1 MHTDEKTG
9 SSQQDTLSIVLAQA
23 ESKGDLPIFNASVN
37 KVRKLSSDP
46 DSHAMELA
54 QTIMK
59 DANLSTKLLRLA
71 NSPFYSR
78 GLGKISSVSRAVVL
92 LGFDVIKNLCVTI
105 KLIES
110 FEHEHPAIGL
120 HQLVAR
126 SYFTAGFVR
135 DMAIKCGVKE
145 AEEAYVFGLLH
156 QLGEIAVAYF
166 APDRYNAAYLK
177 QKEAGMTWTQAQLDV
192 IGIPFADVGQKL
204 ASVWNFSSKI
214 SNTMQPFVS
223 NHKGL
228 ARNREELNHALVGL
242 GSDVVG
248 KLYVE
253 HGRPDRNLRELLANM
268 ADVTGIKVDKVEKS
282 LSESFEASC
291 DLAKAY
297 GLNQKVL
304 MPLVSDSGD
313 DLRDRMAREMA
324 FYASSALERAQVA
337 EEAEAAEKAAAELQS
352 APSKGK
358 TGSGSSISVG
368 GKQKLNNAMTEAEK
382 ISHRKAQEAG
392 EPAIVVGGG
401 ATPAQAGGN
410 VLSGDQRGDAM
421 VQLAIIQELTI
432 MVTSG
437 ESLNKLFVKILEGLQ
452 RGVGFDRAMLCL
464 INPERTVY
472 SGRIAMGKNTDALR
486 LAVTGKINDK
496 KDLFAKILVEGSDL
510 FVNDIEDGT
519 WNGMLPPAV
528 SSTSLGTRSFIAG
541 GIRTGMKSIG
551 FFYADNGVSNAP
563 ISPDQ
568 RRGFQQFVGQARL
581 AVQIRSG

>member
-1 MHTDEKTG
+1 MHTQEKTG
-9 SSQQDTLSIVLAQA
+9 NGQQDTLALVLARA

-59 DANLSTKLLRLA
+59 DANLSAKLLRLA

-92 LGFDVIKNLCVTI
+92 LGFDVIKNLCVTL

-110 FEHEHPAIGL
+110 FEQEHPAVGL

-135 DMAIKCGVKE
+135 NMAIKCGIKE
-145 AEEAYVFGLLH
+145 AEEAYIFGLLH

-166 APDRYNAAYLK
+166 TPDRYNAAYQK
-177 QKEAGMTWTQAQLDV
+177 QKEAGVTWTQAQLDV
-192 IGIPFADVGQKL
+192 IGVPFTDVGQKL
-204 ASVWNFSSKI
+204 ADVWNFSAKI
-214 SNTMQPFVS
+214 SNTMQPFVPK
-223 NHKGL
+223 HKGL

-253 HGRPDRNLRELLANM
+253 HGKPDRSLRELLTSM
-268 ADVTGIKVDKVEKS
+268 ADVTGIKLDKVEKS

-304 MPLVSDSGD
+304 MPLVSESGD

-324 FYASSALERAQVA
+324 FYASSALERTHAA
-337 EEAEAAEKAAAELQS
+337 EEAEAAQIRAAALQ
-352 APSKGK
+352 ATPSKGEERNA
-358 TGSGSSISVG
+358 SSVSVG
-368 GKQKLNNAMTEAEK
+368 GKPKLSGELTEAE
-382 ISHRKAQEAG
+382 RVNRRRTQETDV
-392 EPAIVVGGG
+392 PAIIVGGS
-401 ATPAQAGGN
+401 TSQPQAGAN
-410 VLSGDQRGDAM
+410 VLSSDQRGDPM
-421 VQLAIIQELTI
+421 VQLAIIQELTT

-452 RGVGFDRAMLCL
+452 RGVGFERAMLCL

-510 FVNDIEDGT
+510 FVSDMDDGT
-519 WNGMLPPAV
+519 WSDMLPPAV
-528 SSTSLGTRSFIAG
+528 SSSSLGTSSFIAG

>member
-1 MHTDEKTG
+1 MHTQEETG
-9 SSQQDTLSIVLAQA
+9 NGQQDTLALVLARA

-37 KVRKLSSDP
+37 NVRKLSSDP

-59 DANLSTKLLRLA
+59 DSNLTTKLLRLA

-145 AEEAYVFGLLH
+145 AEETYVFGLLH

-166 APDRYNAAYLK
+166 APDRYNAAYQK
-177 QKEAGMTWTQAQLDV
+177 QKEVGMTWAQAQMDV
-192 IGIPFADVGQKL
+192 IGVPFADVGQKL
-204 ASVWNFSSKI
+204 AGVWNFSPKI

-253 HGRPDRNLRELLANM
+253 HGRPDRNLRELLSNM
-268 ADVTGIKVDKVEKS
+268 ADVTGIKLDKVEKS

-304 MPLVSDSGD
+304 MPLVSESGD

-324 FYASSALERAQVA
+324 FYASSALERAEA
-337 EEAEAAEKAAAELQS
+337 AAEAAAAEKTAAEVQTAQSKEKASNGA
-352 APSKGK
+352 
-358 TGSGSSISVG
+358 SISVG
-368 GKQKLNNAMTEAEK
+368 GKSKLNSEMTEAAK
-382 ISHRKAQEAG
+382 ISQRKAQETG
-392 EPAIVVGGG
+392 VPASDIGG
-401 ATPAQAGGN
+401 TSQQVQASGN
-410 VLSGDQRGDAM
+410 VLSSDQRGDPM

-452 RGVGFDRAMLCL
+452 RGVGFERAMLCL

-510 FVNDIEDGT
+510 FVSDIDDGT
-519 WNGMLPPAV
+519 WNGMLPSAV